1 MNEQTVVHSA
11 VKKHYFLT
19 SSAAKLFK
27 LLLHTHVDEPASE
40 IINQCIMRTCEQ
52 FVEEEEDHIIYLP
65 KKKANL
71 RKEIGGIIKA

>member
-1 MNEQTVVHSA
+1 
-11 VKKHYFLT
+11 
-19 SSAAKLFK
+19 
-27 LLLHTHVDEPASE
+27 
-40 IINQCIMRTCEQ
+40 MRTCEQ